1 LFAETHTRRK
11 EGAVFARILPVIRKE
26 FIHIIRDP
34 RTLAVMFIAPLMQLV
49 LFGYAA
55 TSDVRNVPM
64 AVFDQDRTPQS
75 RHLVTSFVQS
85 GQFTIAQYVGSE
97 QELARLVDAGQARAG
112 LIIPPR
118 YGADLLSGQGAQV
131 AFVLDG
137 SDPSVASS
145 ALSSARLIGQ
155 VEATNVQQ
163 QALARRG
170 GSVVLAQPMEVRP
183 RVWYNPDM
191 ASAVFMVP
199 ALIGLILQMQ
209 ATLLTS
215 SAIVRERERG
225 TIEQLI
231 VTPIRPLELI
241 LGKILPYALVALLIT
256 LEILI
261 SGTLLFGVPIKGSV
275 TLLLS
280 IACLFLLST
289 LGIGLLISTV
299 ANTQQEAFL
308 LTFLTLLPS
317 IFLSGFIYP
326 IAAMPKILQFFSGF
340 IPLTYFLTVVRGI
353 VIKGVGVP
361 ALTTQITALAIF
373 GVILIVLAS
382 LRFRKRLD

>member
-1 LFAETHTRRK
+1 MRS
-11 EGAVFARILPVIRKE
+11 RIWPVIRKE

-34 RTLAVMFIAPLMQLV
+34 RTLGVMFIAPLMQLI

-64 AVFDQDRTPQS
+64 AVLDQDRTPQS
-75 RHLVTSFVQS
+75 RHLVTAFVES
-85 GQFTIAQYVGSE
+85 GQFTIASSVGSE
-97 QELARLVDAGQARAG
+97 QELAEQIDAGQARAG

-118 YGADLLSGQGAQV
+118 YAADLLGSRGAQV

-170 GSVVLAQPMEVRP
+170 GNVALTPPLDVRP

-191 ASAVFMVP
+191 ASAIFMVP

-215 SAIVRERERG
+215 SAVVRERERG

-241 LGKILPYALVALLIT
+241 VGKILPYAVIALLIT
-256 LEILI
+256 FEILI

-275 TLLLS
+275 LLLLG

-289 LGIGLLISTV
+289 LGIGLLISTI

-326 IAAMPKILQFFSGF
+326 IAAMPKILQFMSNF

-353 VIKGVGVP
+353 VIKGVGASALMP
-361 ALTTQITALAIF
+361 QIIALTFFGIF
-373 GVILIVLAS
+373 LIVLAS

>member
-1 LFAETHTRRK
+1 MLS
-11 EGAVFARILPVIRKE
+11 RILPVIRKE

-34 RTLAVMFIAPLMQLV
+34 RTLGVMFLAPLIQLI

-55 TSDVRNVPM
+55 TSDVRDVPL

-75 RHLVTSFVQS
+75 RHLITAFIES
-85 GQFTIAQYVGSE
+85 GQFRVARAIGSE
-97 QELARLVDAGQARAG
+97 QELAQLIDAGGARAG

-118 YGADLLSGQGAQV
+118 YASDLLNGKAAQV

-155 VEATNVQQ
+155 IEATTVQQ

-170 GSVVLAQPMEVRP
+170 GVLSLAPPLEVRP

-191 ASAVFMVP
+191 ASAIFMVP
-199 ALIGLILQMQ
+199 ALIGIILQMQ

-231 VTPIRPLELI
+231 VTPIRPVELI
-241 LGKILPYALVALLIT
+241 VGKILPYALVALLIT
-256 LEILI
+256 IEVLVA
-261 SGTLLFGVPIKGSV
+261 GTFWFGVPIKGSL
-275 TLLLS
+275 TLLLGIS
-280 IACLFLLST
+280 CLFLLSA
-289 LGIGLLISTV
+289 LGIGLLISTL

-326 IAAMPKILQFFSGF
+326 IAAMPKVLQYASGV

-361 ALTTQITALAIF
+361 ALTSQIIALTIF
-373 GVILIVLAS
+373 GAALIVLAS
-382 LRFRKRLD
+382 TRFRKRLD

>member
-1 LFAETHTRRK
+1 M
-11 EGAVFARILPVIRKE
+11 LPRLLPIIRKE

-34 RTLAVMFIAPLMQLV
+34 RTLVVMFVMPLMQLI
-49 LFGYAA
+49 LLGYAA
-55 TSDVRNVPM
+55 TSDVRNIPL
-64 AVFDQDRTPQS
+64 AVYDQSQTPQS
-75 RHLVTSFVQS
+75 RHLIEAYVQS
-85 GQFTIAQYVGSE
+85 GQFSVAQVVRS
-97 QELARLVDAGQARAG
+97 QAELTRMIDGGKARAA
-112 LIIPPR
+112 LIVPPS
-118 YGADLLSGQGAQV
+118 YAADLAGGRGAEV

-145 ALSSARLIGQ
+145 ALSAARLIGQ
-155 VEATNVQQ
+155 AEATSVQQ

-170 GSVVLAQPMEVRP
+170 VSAAARLPLEVRT

-209 ATLLTS
+209 ATLLTA

-231 VTPIRPLELI
+231 VTPIRPIELI

-256 LEILI
+256 LEILVI
-261 SGTLLFGVPIKGSV
+261 GTLWFGVPIRGN
-275 TLLLS
+275 LLLLLGIS
-280 IACLFLLST
+280 CLFLLSS
-289 LGIGLLISTV
+289 LGIGLLVSTI
-299 ANTQQEAFL
+299 AQTQQEAFL

-326 IAAMPKILQFFSGF
+326 IAALPRVLQVLSGVV
-340 IPLTYFLTVVRGI
+340 PLSYFLIVVRGI
-353 VIKGVGVP
+353 VIKGVGLP
-361 ALTTQITALAIF
+361 ALTSQVAALAAF
-373 GVILIVLAS
+373 GAALIVLAS

>member
-1 LFAETHTRRK
+1 
-11 EGAVFARILPVIRKE
+11 VFARILPVIRKE

-112 LIIPPR
+112 LIIPPQ

-155 VEATNVQQ
+155 VEATSVQQ

-170 GSVVLAQPMEVRP
+170 GSVTLAQPMEVRP

-373 GVILIVLAS
+373 GIVLIVLAS

>member
-1 LFAETHTRRK
+1 M
-11 EGAVFARILPVIRKE
+11 GWRIIPIIRKE

-34 RTLAVMFIAPLMQLV
+34 RTLVVMFVMPLMQLI
-49 LFGYAA
+49 LLGYAA
-55 TSDVRNVPM
+55 TSDVRNVPL
-64 AVFDQDRTPQS
+64 AVHDQSRTPES
-75 RHLVTSFVQS
+75 RRLVEAFVQS
-85 GQFTIAQYVGSE
+85 GQFTVVRLAGSE
-97 QELARLVDAGQARAG
+97 QELAGLVDNGSVRAG
-112 LIIPPR
+112 LIIPPT
-118 YGADLLSGQGAQV
+118 YAADLIGGRGAQV

-137 SDPSVASS
+137 SDPSVAAS

-155 VEATNVQQ
+155 VEATNIQQ

-170 GSVVLAQPMEVRP
+170 AVVALAPPMEVRT

-199 ALIGLILQMQ
+199 ALIGLILQLQ
-209 ATLLTS
+209 ATLLTA

-256 LEILI
+256 IEILI
-261 SGTLLFGVPIKGSV
+261 IGTLWFGVPIKGN
-275 TLLLS
+275 LLLLLGIS
-280 IACLFLLST
+280 CLFLLSS
-289 LGIGLLISTV
+289 LSIGLLISTV
-299 ANTQQEAFL
+299 AQTQQEAFL

-326 IAAMPKILQFFSGF
+326 IAALPKVLQFLSGVV
-340 IPLTYFLTVVRGI
+340 PLSYFLVVVRGI

-361 ALTTQITALAIF
+361 SLTTQIGALLLF
-373 GVILIVLAS
+373 GAVLIVLAS
-382 LRFRKRLD
+382 TRFRKRLD

>member
-1 LFAETHTRRK
+1 MLS
-11 EGAVFARILPVIRKE
+11 RILPVIRKE

-34 RTLAVMFIAPLMQLV
+34 RTLGVMFLAPLIQLI

-55 TSDVRNVPM
+55 TSDVRDVPL

-75 RHLVTSFVQS
+75 RHLITAFIES
-85 GQFTIAQYVGSE
+85 GQFRVARAIGSE
-97 QELARLVDAGQARAG
+97 QELAQLIDAGDARAG

-118 YGADLLSGQGAQV
+118 YAADLLNGKTAQV

-155 VEATNVQQ
+155 IEATTVQQ

-170 GSVVLAQPMEVRP
+170 GVVSLAPPLEVRP

-191 ASAVFMVP
+191 ASAIFMVP
-199 ALIGLILQMQ
+199 ALIGIILQMQ

-231 VTPIRPLELI
+231 VTPIRPVELI
-241 LGKILPYALVALLIT
+241 VGKILPYALVALLIT
-256 LEILI
+256 IEVLLA
-261 SGTLLFGVPIKGSV
+261 GTFWFGVPIKGSL
-275 TLLLS
+275 TLLLGIS
-280 IACLFLLST
+280 CLFLLSA
-289 LGIGLLISTV
+289 LGIGLLISTL

-326 IAAMPKILQFFSGF
+326 IAAMPKVLQYASGV

-361 ALTTQITALAIF
+361 ALTSQIIALTIF
-373 GVILIVLAS
+373 GAALIILAS
-382 LRFRKRLD
+382 TRFRKRLD

>member
-1 LFAETHTRRK
+1 
-11 EGAVFARILPVIRKE
+11 VFARILPVIRKE

-34 RTLAVMFIAPLMQLV
+34 RTLAVMFIAPLMQLI

-75 RHLVTSFVQS
+75 RHLVAAFVQS
-85 GQFTIAQYVGSE
+85 GQFTIARHVGSE
-97 QELARLVDAGQARAG
+97 QELARMVDAGQARAG
-112 LIIPPR
+112 LIIPPN
-118 YGADLLSGQGAQV
+118 YGADLLGGQGAQV

-137 SDPSVASS
+137 SDPSVAST

-170 GSVVLAQPMEVRP
+170 GSVVLAPMMEVRP

-256 LEILI
+256 FEILI

-275 TLLLS
+275 TLLLG

-326 IAAMPKILQFFSGF
+326 IAAMPKILQFFSAF

-373 GVILIVLAS
+373 GVVLIVLAS
-382 LRFRKRLD
+382 MRFRKRLD

>member
-1 LFAETHTRRK
+1 MRSRL
-11 EGAVFARILPVIRKE
+11 LPIMRKE

-34 RTLAVMFIAPLMQLV
+34 RTLAVMFITPLIQLI

-55 TSDVRNVPM
+55 TSDVRDIPI
-64 AVFDQDRTPQS
+64 AVLDQDRTPQS
-75 RHLVTSFVQS
+75 RHLVEAFVQS
-85 GQFTIAQYVGSE
+85 GQFTIATDVASE
-97 QELARLVDAGQARAG
+97 SDLAQAIDFGRARAG
-112 LIIPPR
+112 LIIPPT
-118 YGADLLSGQGAQV
+118 YTADLIGGRGAQA

-155 VEATNVQQ
+155 VEATTIQQ
-163 QALARRG
+163 QTLARRG
-170 GSVVLAQPMEVRP
+170 GGLTLTAPVEVRT

-191 ASAVFMVP
+191 QSAVFMVP

-209 ATLLTS
+209 ATLLTA

-231 VTPIRPLELI
+231 VTPIRSYELI
-241 LGKILPYALVALLIT
+241 VGKILPYALVALLIT
-256 LEILI
+256 GEILV
-261 SGTLLFGVPIKGSV
+261 SGTLLFGVPIKGSLP
-275 TLLLS
+275 LLIS
-280 IACLFLLST
+280 VSCLFLLSA

-308 LTFLTLLPS
+308 LTFLTMFPS
-317 IFLSGFIYP
+317 VFLAGMIYP
-326 IAAMPKILQFFSGF
+326 IAAMPRILQWISGV
-340 IPLTYFLTVVRGI
+340 IPLTYFLVVVRGI

-361 ALTTQITALAIF
+361 AISSQIIALAIF
-373 GVILIVLAS
+373 GAVLIVLAS
-382 LRFRKRLD
+382 ARFRKRLD

>member
-1 LFAETHTRRK
+1 MRS
-11 EGAVFARILPVIRKE
+11 RILPIVRKE

-34 RTLAVMFIAPLMQLV
+34 RTLAVMFAAPLMQLI

-55 TSDVRNVPM
+55 TADVRNIPL
-64 AVFDQDRTPQS
+64 AVYDQDNSAQS
-75 RHLVTSFVQS
+75 RHLITAFIES
-85 GQFTIAQYVGSE
+85 GQFAIAQYVPGE
-97 QELARLVDAGQARAG
+97 QALARLVDAGRVRAG
-112 LIIPPR
+112 LIIPPN
-118 YGADLLSGQGAQV
+118 YGDDLQRGRGAQV

-137 SDPSVASS
+137 SDPSVAAS

-155 VEATNVQQ
+155 VEATTVQQ
-163 QALARRG
+163 QQLARRAG
-170 GSVVLAQPMEVRP
+170 GLSFLLPLEVRT

-191 ASAVFMVP
+191 ASVVFMVP
-199 ALIGLILQMQ
+199 ALIGIILQMQ

-231 VTPIRPLELI
+231 VTPIKPYELI
-241 LGKILPYALVALLIT
+241 IGKILPYAFVALLIT
-256 LEILI
+256 GEVLLA
-261 SGTLLFGVPIKGSV
+261 GTLWFGVPIKGSV
-275 TLLLS
+275 LLLLGIS
-280 IACLFLLST
+280 CLFLLSS

-326 IAAMPKILQFFSGF
+326 LAALPKFLQILSG
-340 IPLTYFLTVVRGI
+340 IVPLSYFLVVVRGI
-353 VIKGVGVP
+353 VIKGVGIP
-361 ALTTQITALAIF
+361 ALTSQIIALTIF
-373 GVILIVLAS
+373 GAVLIVLAS
-382 LRFRKRLD
+382 TRFRKRLD

>member
-1 LFAETHTRRK
+1 M
-11 EGAVFARILPVIRKE
+11 LPRLLPIIRKE

-34 RTLAVMFIAPLMQLV
+34 RTLVVMFVMPLMQLI
-49 LFGYAA
+49 LLGYAA
-55 TSDVRNVPM
+55 TSDVRNIPL
-64 AVFDQDRTPQS
+64 AVYDQSQTPQS
-75 RHLVTSFVQS
+75 RHLIEAYVQS
-85 GQFTIAQYVGSE
+85 CQFSVAQVVRS
-97 QELARLVDAGQARAG
+97 QAELTRMIDGGKARAA
-112 LIIPPR
+112 LIVPPS
-118 YGADLLSGQGAQV
+118 YAADLAGGRGAEV

-145 ALSSARLIGQ
+145 ALSAARLIGQ
-155 VEATNVQQ
+155 AEATGVQQ
-163 QALARRG
+163 QTLARRG
-170 GSVVLAQPMEVRP
+170 VSAAGNLPLEVRT

-209 ATLLTS
+209 ATLLTA

-231 VTPIRPLELI
+231 VTPIRPIELI

-256 LEILI
+256 LEILVI
-261 SGTLLFGVPIKGSV
+261 GTLWFGVPIRGS
-275 TLLLS
+275 LLLLLGIS
-280 IACLFLLST
+280 CLFLLSS
-289 LGIGLLISTV
+289 LGIGLLVSTI
-299 ANTQQEAFL
+299 AQTQQEAFL

-326 IAAMPKILQFFSGF
+326 IAALPRVLQVLSGVV
-340 IPLTYFLTVVRGI
+340 PLSYFLIVVRGI
-353 VIKGVGVP
+353 VIKGVGLP
-361 ALTTQITALAIF
+361 ALTSQVAALAAF
-373 GVILIVLAS
+373 GAVLIVLAS

>member
-1 LFAETHTRRK
+1 MGSRL
-11 EGAVFARILPVIRKE
+11 LPIIRKE

-34 RTLAVMFIAPLMQLV
+34 RTLAVMFVTPLIQLI

-55 TSDVRNVPM
+55 TSDVRNVPL

-75 RHLVTSFVQS
+75 RHLVEAFVES
-85 GQFTIAQYVGSE
+85 GQFSVQRLVGSE
-97 QELARLVDAGQARAG
+97 AELAQLVDAGVVRAG
-112 LIIPPR
+112 LIVPPA
-118 YGADLLSGQGAQV
+118 YAADLVSGRGAQA

-137 SDPSVASS
+137 SDPSVAAS

-163 QALARRG
+163 QVLARRG
-170 GSVVLAQPMEVRP
+170 AGLSLTAPIEVRT

-191 ASAVFMVP
+191 LSSIFMVP
-199 ALIGLILQMQ
+199 ALIGLLLQMQ

-231 VTPIRPLELI
+231 VTPIRSVELI
-241 LGKILPYALVALLIT
+241 VGKILPYALVALLIT
-256 LEILI
+256 LEVLAV
-261 SGTLLFGVPIKGSV
+261 GTLLFGVPIRGSV
-275 TLLLS
+275 VLLLG
-280 IACLFLLST
+280 IACLFLLSA

-308 LTFLTLLPS
+308 LTFLTMFPS
-317 IFLSGFIYP
+317 VFLAGLIYP
-326 IAAMPKILQFFSGF
+326 VAAMPKVLQFVSGL
-340 IPLTYFLTVVRGI
+340 IPLTYFLVVVRGI
-353 VIKGVGVP
+353 VIKGVGIP
-361 ALTTQITALAIF
+361 ALMPQIGALAIF
-373 GVILIVLAS
+373 GTVLIVLAAA
-382 LRFRKRLD
+382 RFRKRLD

>member
-1 LFAETHTRRK
+1 
-11 EGAVFARILPVIRKE
+11 VFSRILPVIRKE

-34 RTLAVMFIAPLMQLV
+34 RTLAVMFIAPLMQLI

-75 RHLVTSFVQS
+75 RHLVASFVES
-85 GQFTIAQYVGSE
+85 GQFTVARMVGGES
-97 QELARLVDAGQARAG
+97 ELAQLIDSGKARAG

-118 YGADLLSGQGAQV
+118 YAADLLGARGAQV

-155 VEATNVQQ
+155 VEATTVQS

-170 GSVVLAQPMEVRP
+170 GAVSIAPAMEVRP

-191 ASAVFMVP
+191 ASAIFMVP

-231 VTPIRPLELI
+231 VTPIRPFELI

-256 LEILI
+256 IEILI
-261 SGTLLFGVPIKGSV
+261 SGTILFGVPIKGSV
-275 TLLLS
+275 LLLLG

-326 IAAMPKILQFFSGF
+326 IAAMPRVLQYASAV

-361 ALTTQITALAIF
+361 ALTTQITTLAIF
-373 GVILIVLAS
+373 GAVLIVLAS
-382 LRFRKRLD
+382 ARFRKRLD

>member
-1 LFAETHTRRK
+1 MTT
-11 EGAVFARILPVIRKE
+11 RILPVIRKE

-34 RTLAVMFIAPLMQLV
+34 RTLGVMFVTPLIQLI

-55 TSDVRNVPM
+55 TSDVRNIPL

-75 RHLVTSFVQS
+75 RHLLTAFVES
-85 GQFTIAQYVGSE
+85 GQFTIARSVGSE
-97 QELARLVDAGQARAG
+97 QELAKLIDAGNVRAG
-112 LIIPPR
+112 LVIPPR
-118 YGADLLSGQGAQV
+118 YAADLLSGQGAQV

-137 SDPSVASS
+137 SDPTVAAS
-145 ALSSARLIGQ
+145 ALSSANLIGQ

-163 QALARRG
+163 QALARQG
-170 GSVVLAQPMEVRP
+170 GTFGLTPVDVRP

-191 ASAVFMVP
+191 VSAVFMVP

-209 ATLLTS
+209 ATLLTA

-225 TIEQLI
+225 TIELLI
-231 VTPIRPLELI
+231 VTPIRSFELI
-241 LGKILPYALVALLIT
+241 VGKILPYALVALLIT
-256 LEILI
+256 VEVLLV
-261 SGTLLFGVPIKGSV
+261 GTLLFGVPIRGSIG
-275 TLLLS
+275 LLLGIS
-280 IACLFLLST
+280 CLFLLSA

-308 LTFLTLLPS
+308 LTFLTMFPS
-317 IFLSGFIYP
+317 VFLAGFIYP
-326 IAAMPKILQFFSGF
+326 IAAMPKVLQFVSGV
-340 IPLTYFLTVVRGI
+340 IPLTYFLVVVRGV

-361 ALTTQITALAIF
+361 ALTSQISALAIF
-373 GVILIVLAS
+373 GGILIVLAS

>member
-1 LFAETHTRRK
+1 
-11 EGAVFARILPVIRKE
+11 VFARILPVIRKE

-34 RTLAVMFIAPLMQLV
+34 RTLAVMFIAPLMQLI

-75 RHLVTSFVQS
+75 RHLVAAFVQS
-85 GQFTIAQYVGSE
+85 GQFTIARHVGSE
-97 QELARLVDAGQARAG
+97 QELARMVDAGQARAG
-112 LIIPPR
+112 LIIPPN
-118 YGADLLSGQGAQV
+118 YGADLLGGQGAQV

-137 SDPSVASS
+137 SDPSVAST

-170 GSVVLAQPMEVRP
+170 GSVVLAPMMEVRP

-231 VTPIRPLELI
+231 VTPIRSWELI
-241 LGKILPYALVALLIT
+241 LGKILPYILLAFFNTIEVLLV
-256 LEILI
+256 
-261 SGTLLFGVPIKGSV
+261 GTLVFGVPVRGSLA
-275 TLLLS
+275 LLLALS
-280 IACLFLLST
+280 GVFLATS
-289 LGIGLLISTV
+289 LGIGLFISTV
-299 ANTQQEAFL
+299 AKTQQEAMM
-308 LTFLTLLPS
+308 LTWFTLLPTV
-317 IFLSGFIYP
+317 FLSGFFFP
-326 IAAMPKILQFFSGF
+326 LAAMPPALQAISRL
-340 IPLTYFLTVVRGI
+340 IPLRYYLIIIRSI
-353 VIKGVGVP
+353 LLKGVGAESLIP
-361 ALTTQITALAIF
+361 EIAALAVF
-373 GVILIVLAS
+373 GVLILTAAA

>member
-1 LFAETHTRRK
+1 
-11 EGAVFARILPVIRKE
+11 VFARILPVIRKE

-34 RTLAVMFIAPLMQLV
+34 RTLGVMFIAPLMQLI

-75 RHLVTSFVQS
+75 RNLVTAFVQS
-85 GQFTIAQYVGSE
+85 GQFTIARYVGSE
-97 QELARLVDAGQARAG
+97 QELARMVDAGQARAG
-112 LIIPPR
+112 LLIPPK
-118 YGADLLSGQGAQV
+118 YGAELLSGQGAQI

-137 SDPSVASS
+137 SDPSVAAS

-155 VEATNVQQ
+155 VEATTVQQ

-170 GSVVLAQPMEVRP
+170 GSVALTPAVEVRP

-191 ASAVFMVP
+191 TSAIFMVP
-199 ALIGLILQMQ
+199 ALIGIILQMQ

-231 VTPIRPLELI
+231 VTPIRPFELI

-256 LEILI
+256 LEILLA
-261 SGTLLFGVPIKGSV
+261 GTFWFEVPIKGSV
-275 TLLLS
+275 LLLLGIS
-280 IACLFLLST
+280 CLFLLST

-326 IAAMPKILQFFSGF
+326 IAAMPKVLQYASAF
-340 IPLTYFLTVVRGI
+340 IPLTYFLVVVRGI

-361 ALTTQITALAIF
+361 ALTTQIASLAIF
-373 GVILIVLAS
+373 GTILIVLAS
-382 LRFRKRLD
+382 ARFRKRLD

>member
-1 LFAETHTRRK
+1 
-11 EGAVFARILPVIRKE
+11 VFARILPVIRKE

-34 RTLAVMFIAPLMQLV
+34 RTLAVMFIAPLMQLI

-75 RHLVTSFVQS
+75 RHLITAFVES
-85 GQFTIAQYVGSE
+85 GQFTIARHVGSE
-97 QELARLVDAGQARAG
+97 QELANMVDAGQARAG
-112 LIIPPR
+112 LIVPPK
-118 YGADLLSGQGAQV
+118 YGAELLSGQGAQV

-137 SDPSVASS
+137 SDPSVAAS

-170 GSVVLAQPMEVRP
+170 GAVALTAPVEVRP

-353 VIKGVGVP
+353 VIKGVGIP
-361 ALTTQITALAIF
+361 ALTTQFSALSIL
-373 GVILIVLAS
+373 GVVLIVLAS